1 MKRRTFLAAGAVAA
15 LARPAIAAGAKPLIF
30 VPQANLT
37 SLDPVWTTATVTR
50 NFALM
55 VYDMLYGRDEAFVP
69 RPQMVEG
76 HVIDDDGK
84 RWTMKLR
91 DGLMWHDGTPVLA
104 RDCIAS
110 LQRWMKR
117 DAVGVTIG
125 LRVDAIET
133 PDDRTLVWRLKKPF
147 PLLAH
152 FLSKVQPQPVM
163 MPERIASTD
172 PFKQLTDI

>member
-1 MKRRTFLAAGAVAA
+1 MKRRTFLAA
-15 LARPAIAAGAKPLIF
+15 AGARRWPAVDRRRNKPLIF

-55 VYDMLYGRDEAFVP
+55 VYEMLYGRDEAFVP

-84 RWTMKLR
+84 RWTMTLR
-91 DGLMWHDGTPVLA
+91 DGLLWHDGTKVLA
-104 RDCIAS
+104 RDCLAS

-117 DAVGVTIG
+117 DAVGATINAARRCDRGAGRSHPG
-125 LRVDAIET
+125 LAAT
-133 PDDRTLVWRLKKPF
+133 NDRSRCWRI
-147 PLLAH
+147 
-152 FLSKVQPQPVM
+152 SC
-163 MPERIASTD
+163 RRCSRSR
-172 PFKQLTDI
+172 

>member
-1 MKRRTFLAAGAVAA
+1 MKRRSFLAAAA
-15 LARPAIAAGAKPLIF
+15 AATLARPAIAAGAKPLIF

-84 RWTMKLR
+84 RWTMTLR
-91 DGLMWHDGTPVLA
+91 DGLLWHDGTQCWRA
-104 RDCIAS
+104 TAS
-110 LQRWMKR
+110 PACSAGWSAMPSASPSTCGSMRSR
-117 DAVGVTIG
+117 
-125 LRVDAIET
+125 R
-133 PDDRTLVWRLKKPF
+133 RTTAPWSGGCASR
-147 PLLAH
+147 
-152 FLSKVQPQPVM
+152 SRCC
-163 MPERIASTD
+163 RISCRRRSRSR
-172 PFKQLTDI
+172 